1 MGPAG
6 CTMNLRRTHVLHKTP
21 ALPPGKCPRSLG
33 PVPGSLAGRGI
44 MLQRW
49 LWLKALRVTLLPPDS
64 MVVLR
69 ELIAGVHR
77 HTQVLVSLQTT
88 HTSVQ
93 KQDLQ

>member
-1 MGPAG
+1 
-6 CTMNLRRTHVLHKTP
+6 
-21 ALPPGKCPRSLG
+21 
-33 PVPGSLAGRGI
+33 

-64 MVVLR
+64 VMVLR